1 MALTLKCEWC
11 GKEFIC
17 YPSRFKNSK
26 HHCCSKECMNNL
38 QKQIRENSPDYL
50 NCVCDICGKK
60 FHIEPSQKMRYKH
73 TFCSKECDAEY
84 KRIRMSG
91 ENNHQYGLRK
101 ELNASWKGGKRVSS
115 YGYYLIYMPEHPFCN
130 GDGCVFEHRLVAEKY
145 LLNDENS
152 VIVNGKR
159 YLSPEY
165 AVHHIDENRLN
176 NDVSN
181 LKVMLK
187 GEHVR
192 LHNLTR
198 KQERN
203 DKGQFI
209 AKE

>member
-1 MALTLKCEWC
+1 
-11 GKEFIC
+11 
-17 YPSRFKNSK
+17 
-26 HHCCSKECMNNL
+26 MNNL

-60 FHIEPSQKMRYKH
+60 FHVKPSQKMRYKH
-73 TFCSKECDAEY
+73 TFCSKECDTEY
-84 KRIRMSG
+84 KKIRMSG

-101 ELNASWKGGKRVSS
+101 ELNASWKGGKRISS
-115 YGYYLIYMPEHPFCN
+115 CGYYLIYMPEHPFCN

-152 VIVNGKR
+152 VIVDGKR

-192 LHNLTR
+192 LHSLTR